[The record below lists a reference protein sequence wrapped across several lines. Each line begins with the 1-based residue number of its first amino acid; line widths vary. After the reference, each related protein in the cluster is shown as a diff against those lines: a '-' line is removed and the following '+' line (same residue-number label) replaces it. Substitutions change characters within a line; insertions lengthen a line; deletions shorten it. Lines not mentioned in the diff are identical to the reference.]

1 MRSNQNRRR
10 GIYDPNIRGRDM
22 FNPGRF
28 IDFPEK
34 PGGPPQVLRPKL
46 KQLLNKA
53 HTAGVKGKAAAR
65 KGIGDFRKGFRSVFN
80 TGSNLQKKQQK
91 IDNEV
96 RPEQARKRRIR
107 MKNKA
112 LQSMFSKNLQGA
124 QARQAAQGAQQR
136 AMAQAT
142 GQRSSTEIIRNARI
156 GLAEACWKG
165 YKAKGMKKKGNRMV
179 PNCVPE
185 SKDPRLKTTRATI
198 HRAGGDADEYSRLK
212 AAKAKEA
219 NKKPKPKA
227 VKRDTLGRSD
237 SKRLTPKQQ
246 DALRKKEAAEA
257 RAKIRLAAARVRKKK
272 GSKKAQRL
280 AAKAQRGKQAVP
292 MNPHPQGTSTERKD
306 QIEKNRREAASGKA
320 AARLRKEIADDDA
333 RRAAKKRAEG

>member
-1 MRSNQNRRR
+1 MKSN
-10 GIYDPNIRGRDM
+10 I
-22 FNPGRF
+22 
-28 IDFPEK
+28 
-34 PGGPPQVLRPKL
+34 
-46 KQLLNKA
+46 LNKA
-53 HTAGVKGKAAAR
+53 
-65 KGIGDFRKGFRSVFN
+65 
-80 TGSNLQKKQQK
+80 
-91 IDNEV
+91 
-96 RPEQARKRRIR
+96 
-107 MKNKA
+107 
-112 LQSMFSKNLQGA
+112 
-124 QARQAAQGAQQR
+124 RQ
-136 AMAQAT
+136 
-142 GQRSSTEIIRNARI
+142 E
-156 GLAEACWKG
+156 LAEACWKG

-179 PNCVPE
+179 PNCVKE
-185 SKDPRLKTTRATI
+185 ALDEEDTTRATI
-198 HRAGGDADEYSRLK
+198 HRAGGDPDEYSRLK

-257 RAKIRLAAARVRKKK
+257 RAKIRLAAASVRKKK
-272 GSKKAQRL
+272 GSKKAQRA
-280 AAKAQRGKQAVP
+280 AAKAQRAKQAVP